1 MADRPLADTT
11 SPAARRWLA
20 IFDRLPQPVGAF
32 SAIRN
37 EQGDI
42 VDFRVEYVNDAAC
55 RDLRRPREEQ
65 LGRPLSGLVRDDS
78 YVEACRAAM
87 TSGRAVVRRTSDLE
101 LHVEKDG
108 DAVVAWWQRLRAERG
123 GPRLPAGVVPPAFAQ
138 LQAICDALDLGL
150 VVFDAQGQ
158 AVIANAAA
166 ARLGSYPSAAD
177 VQRSLGYFA
186 EHYELFELDGGARL
200 PTEHWPVARILRGER
215 VSGLE
220 VVTRHKDTGK
230 ESVIRFSG
238 EPVCDEAGQLALAV
252 LFIRDVTE
260 RVRREDA
267 LHASEHRARLALELA
282 HAGTFDLELTRG
294 PPPVVTEGLKRLFG
308 FGPAEQP
315 STEHYVQRVHPAD
328 RERVAAAIQRSIDT
342 AAGHYIEY
350 RIGDLGAPEVWVASR
365 AEIVRAPS
373 GKANR
378 LVGVVIDITERRRA
392 DDALRASEARF
403 RALADSMPQL
413 VWIASPTGVVEYY
426 NARAREYAGIE
437 ELADGTWAWQP
448 VVHPEDIDRT
458 VRTWNEAVAS
468 STPYECEHRVR
479 MADGSFR
486 WHVSRARLV
495 RDQTGP
501 RWFGTATD
509 MHEQKLA
516 EEGLRRAA
524 AIRDQVVSVVVHDLR
539 NPLSIVDY
547 ALVVMREA
555 LAACP
560 DDGLRRRGDA
570 AVARTERQ
578 ATKMKKLLDELL
590 DAATLQAGRLL
601 GLNRRACDLVAL
613 AHDLVATYASGPGGH
628 PMEVRAAS
636 LSVVGQWDADR
647 IERVLGNLLSNAVK
661 YSPAGG
667 PITVEVEQVDD
678 FGVVRVSDRGI
689 GIRAQDRERIFEW
702 FTRTED
708 AERVAT
714 GTGLGL
720 AGARRIAEQH
730 GGALTVESPPGGGS
744 TFTLKLPL

>member
-1 MADRPLADTT
+1 MPDRHVADTT
-11 SPAARRWLA
+11 SPGASRWLA
-20 IFDRLPQPVGAF
+20 ILDRLPQPVAVF

-37 EQGDI
+37 EHGEI
-42 VDFRVEYVNDAAC
+42 VDFRVEHVNAAAC
-55 RDLRRPREEQ
+55 RDLQRPREDQ

-87 TSGRAVVRRTSDLE
+87 TSGRAVDRRTGDLE
-101 LHVEKDG
+101 LHVEPDG
-108 DAVVAWWQRLRAERG
+108 DAVVAWWQRSPAEPGDRRVPEG
-123 GPRLPAGVVPPAFAQ
+123 AGPPALTQ
-138 LQAICDALDLGL
+138 LQAVYDALDVGL
-150 VVFDAQGQ
+150 VVFDAHGQ
-158 AVIANAAA
+158 AVIANAAV
-166 ARLGSYPSAAD
+166 ARLGSYPSVAD
-177 VQRSLGYFA
+177 LQRGLGYFA
-186 EHYELFELDGGARL
+186 ERFELFELDGGARV
-200 PTEHWPVARILRGER
+200 PTEHWPVTRVLRGER
-215 VSGLE
+215 VNGLE
-220 VVTRHKDTGK
+220 LVTRRKDTGQ

-238 EPVCDEAGQLALAV
+238 EPMHDGDGRLVFAV
-252 LFIRDVTE
+252 IFIRDVTE

-267 LHASEHRARLALELA
+267 LRASEQRAHLTLELA
-282 HAGTFDLELTRG
+282 HAGTFDLDLTGRA
-294 PPPVVTEGLKRLFG
+294 PPAVTEGLKRLFG
-308 FGPAEQP
+308 FDPAEQL
-315 STEHYVQRVHPAD
+315 STEQYVRRVHPED
-328 RERVAAAIQRSIDT
+328 RERVTAAIQRSIDT
-342 AAGHYIEY
+342 ATGHYIEY
-350 RIGDLGAPEVWVASR
+350 RIGELGAPEVWVASR
-365 AEIVRAPS
+365 AEIARDPS
-373 GKANR
+373 GRASR

-413 VWIASPTGVVEYY
+413 VWIASPTGVVDYY
-426 NARAREYAGIE
+426 NARVREYAGID

-448 VVHPEDIDRT
+448 VVHPEDLDRT
-458 VRTWNEAVAS
+458 VRTWNEAVVS
-468 STPYECEHRVR
+468 STPYACEHRVR

-495 RDQTGP
+495 GDQAGP

-509 MHEQKLA
+509 IHEQKLA

-539 NPLSIVDY
+539 NPLSMVQY
-547 ALVVMREA
+547 ALFVMRQV

-560 DDGLRRRGDA
+560 DGELRRRGDA

-578 ATKMKKLLDELL
+578 ATKMERLLDELL
-590 DAATLQAGRLL
+590 DSAALQAGRPL
-601 GLNRRACDLVAL
+601 GLKRRACDLVAL
-613 AHDLVATYASGPGGH
+613 ARELVAAHASGTADH

-636 LSVVGQWDADR
+636 PSVVGHWDADR

-661 YSPAGG
+661 YSPAGK

-678 FGVVRVSDRGI
+678 FGIVHVSDRGI
-689 GIRAQDRERIFEW
+689 GIRAQDLERIFEW

-714 GTGLGL
+714 GAGLGL

-730 GGALTVESPPGGGS
+730 GGALTVESTPGAGS

>member
-1 MADRPLADTT
+1 MPDRPLADTI
-11 SPAARRWLA
+11 SPAASRWLT
-20 IFDRLPQPVGAF
+20 ILDRLPQAVGVF

-37 EQGDI
+37 EQGEI
-42 VDFRVEYVNDAAC
+42 VDFRVEHVNDAAC
-55 RDLRRPREEQ
+55 RDFRRPREDQ
-65 LGRPLSGLVRDDS
+65 LGRSLSGLVRDDS

-87 TSGRAVVRRTSDLE
+87 TSGRAIDHRTDDLE

-108 DAVVAWWQRLRAERG
+108 DAVVAWWQRSLAEPDDR
-123 GPRLPAGVVPPAFAQ
+123 RVPEGAALAQ
-138 LQAICDALDLGL
+138 LQAVSDALDVGL

-158 AVIANAAA
+158 AIIANAAA
-166 ARLGSYPSAAD
+166 AHLGSSPS
-177 VQRSLGYFA
+177 VVRRSMGYFA
-186 EHYELFELDGGARL
+186 EHYELFELDRGARV
-200 PTEHWPVARILRGER
+200 PTERWPVARILRGER

-220 VVTRHKDTGK
+220 LVTRRKDTGQ

-238 EPVCDEAGQLALAV
+238 EPVHDGDGRLVFAV
-252 LFIRDVTE
+252 IFIRDVTE

-267 LHASEHRARLALELA
+267 LRASEQRAHLALELA
-282 HAGTFDLELTRG
+282 HAGTFDLELTGRA
-294 PPPVVTEGLKRLFG
+294 PPVVTEGLKRLFG
-308 FGPAEQP
+308 FAPAEQL
-315 STEHYVQRVHPAD
+315 STEQYVRRVHPED
-328 RERVAAAIQRSIDT
+328 RERVTAAIQRSLDT
-342 AAGHYIEY
+342 ATGHYIEY
-350 RIGDLGAPEVWVASR
+350 RIGELGAPEVWVASR
-365 AEIVRAPS
+365 AEIARDPS
-373 GKANR
+373 GRASR

-413 VWIASPTGVVEYY
+413 VWIASPIGVVDYY
-426 NARAREYAGIE
+426 NARVREYAGID

-448 VVHPEDIDRT
+448 VVHPEDLDRT

-468 STPYECEHRVR
+468 STPYTCEHRVR

-495 RDQTGP
+495 GDQAGP

-509 MHEQKLA
+509 IHEQKLA

-539 NPLSIVDY
+539 NPLSMVQY
-547 ALVVMREA
+547 ALFVMRQV

-560 DDGLRRRGDA
+560 DGELRRRGDA
-570 AVARTERQ
+570 AVVRTERQ
-578 ATKMKKLLDELL
+578 ATKMERLLDELL
-590 DAATLQAGRLL
+590 DSAALQAGRPL
-601 GLNRRACDLVAL
+601 GLKRRACDLVAV
-613 AHDLVATYASGPGGH
+613 ARELVAAHVSGTADH
-628 PMEVRAAS
+628 PIEVRAAS
-636 LSVVGQWDADR
+636 PSVVGHWDADR

-661 YSPAGG
+661 YSPAGK

-678 FGVVRVSDRGI
+678 FGVVHVSDRGI
-689 GIRAQDRERIFEW
+689 GIRAQDHERIFEW

-714 GTGLGL
+714 GAGLGL

-730 GGALTVESPPGGGS
+730 GGALTVESTPGAGS